1 MGINSRLVHRLAA
14 TAALILVG
22 ATVAPMPT
30 HATLAQAKPTVTVWT
45 DAVRL
50 PGFQMYAKTHPNVN
64 VVIKSYLGNN
74 LMTNVALWNRAGS
87 GWPDVVFDQN
97 PQEVA
102 SLSDTQLHFTADL
115 TNLVPKTTLSNFAQ
129 VPLQQC
135 TFGGK
140 LYCLRNDIA
149 PNVLWYNAKLMKQF
163 GYAVPTTWEAYQ
175 AIGLKV
181 AKDHPGYIIG
191 SFGDKFG
198 MWAYLWPAGC
208 PLNQVTGVDTVR
220 INTSLPV
227 CTKMAQLL
235 DPLVANG
242 SMSKLQPF
250 DPAFTKI
257 GKADKILMFVGAA
270 WFTGMF
276 EAPANYG
283 TPKGEMAAAAP
294 LKWAADSTAVTGAEG
309 GGAYFL
315 SSHVQSANQA
325 AAIDL
330 ITWMAT
336 NSMWQDAAATIQ
348 PGLPA
353 YVPDEARWLAAV
365 AKDPYWASN
374 PVPAILTAAKEIGP
388 AYGYVRFDTETAFQ
402 NAVITAIKS
411 GKTIE
416 SAFPTLQSQLTQLAK
431 IDNYTVVQ

>member
-1 MGINSRLVHRLAA
+1 
-14 TAALILVG
+14 
-22 ATVAPMPT
+22 
-30 HATLAQAKPTVTVWT
+30 
-45 DAVRL
+45 
-50 PGFQMYAKTHPNVN
+50 
-64 VVIKSYLGNN
+64 
-74 LMTNVALWNRAGS
+74 MTNVALWNRAGS

-102 SLSDTQLHFTADL
+102 NLSDAQLHFTADL
-115 TNLVPKTTLSNFAQ
+115 TNLVPKATLNNFAQ

-163 GYAVPTTWEAYQ
+163 GYAVPTSWEQYQ

-181 AKDHPGYIIG
+181 AKAHPGYIIG

-198 MWAYLWPAGC
+198 LWAYLWPAGC
-208 PLNQVTGVDTVR
+208 PLNQVVGVDKVR

-250 DPAFTKI
+250 DPAFIKL
-257 GKADKILMFVGAA
+257 GNADKILMFVGAA

-276 EAPANYG
+276 ETPASYN

-294 LKWAADSTAVTGAEG
+294 LKWAADKTAVTGAEG
-309 GGAYFL
+309 GGAYFV
-315 SSHVQSANQA
+315 SSHTQNMQA
-325 AAIDL
+325 AVDL
-330 ITWMAT
+330 AVWMAT
-336 NSMWQDAAATIQ
+336 NPIFQDASAKIQ

-353 YVPDEARWLAAV
+353 YIPDEARWLAGV
-365 AKDPYWASN
+365 ASDPFWASN

-388 AYGYVRFDTETAFQ
+388 AYGYVRFNTETAFQ
-402 NAVITAIKS
+402 NTAIAAVKS
-411 GKTIE
+411 GKSIE
-416 SAFPTLQSQLTQLAK
+416 SSFSTLQSQLTQLAK
-431 IDNYTVVQ
+431 IDGYTVVQ